1 MLKNMAT
8 ALLSH
13 RWGLKQSLILSN
25 QGGQVVLEMILS
37 AKSKI
42 TVTTR
47 RNFLEDGM
55 KASMREI
62 IEQRYVE

>member
-25 QGGQVVLEMILS
+25 QGGQVVLEMI
-37 AKSKI
+37 
-42 TVTTR
+42 
-47 RNFLEDGM
+47 
-55 KASMREI
+55 
-62 IEQRYVE
+62 